1 MKTKDLFCYRVV
13 TGIITCIGVTPTLD
27 YEFDS
32 ITAGEGTFGCGD
44 GDGRRHADASG
55 ALC

>member
-13 TGIITCIGVTPTLD
+13 TGIITCIGVAPTLD

-32 ITAGEGTFGCGD
+32 ITAGEGTFRCGD
-44 GDGRRHADASG
+44 GRRRHADASG